1 MNNQLTGIIVLIL
14 FTFFLFFAYFKALQD
29 FKEEKSKEKP
39 SIMFLGTG
47 ILFVIIIVDLI
58 LQYKIMDLATDMYI
72 LLYGKVFIKI
82 KNGFLNVILI

>member
-1 MNNQLTGIIVLIL
+1 MNNQLTDIIVLIL

-58 LQYKIMDLATDMYI
+58 LQYKHIQFSFMTDFDKKHGSQGWHNM
-72 LLYGKVFIKI
+72 FISSL
-82 KNGFLNVILI
+82 FF